1 MENIQ
6 NIDNTFFNLINETSK
21 ELKKQLYI
29 ELEKQGISLPIEQLN
44 VLLYVYS
51 NNKVNQQHIADATG
65 KDKTTI
71 TRFIDVMIKKNLLR
85 KKSSKID
92 TRQKLISITKNGKEI
107 LDKTMIIINHFNTNI
122 EKSIDKKE
130 LQLLKKNLKSIEN
143 LFNQETLF

>member
-1 MENIQ
+1 
-6 NIDNTFFNLINETSK
+6 
-21 ELKKQLYI
+21 
-29 ELEKQGISLPIEQLN
+29 
-44 VLLYVYS
+44 YVYS